1 MARPK
6 KLLDNQTKHL
16 TKAEIQ
22 QREYEESLIRID
34 AKNIQAP
41 SWLKGKIA
49 KAEFNRLAK
58 LLLEIEV
65 VNELDIT
72 SLAVY
77 CENYERLIQVTKEL
91 ETEELIINGRINPKM
106 KLKLQLQD
114 ELRKLGNE
122 LGINLSARLKFASVK
137 VQEEKDELL
146 DILNSQ
152 KSR

>member
-6 KLLDNQTKHL
+6 KTLDNQTKHL

-122 LGINLSARLKFASVK
+122 LGINLSARLKFASIK

-146 DILNSQ
+146 NILNS
-152 KSR
+152 

>member
-16 TKAEIQ
+16 TKEEIEQKKAE
-22 QREYEESLIRID
+22 ENLIKID
-34 AKNIQAP
+34 AKDIQAP
-41 SWLKGKIA
+41 SWLKGKVA

-77 CENYERLIQVTKEL
+77 CENYERLIKVTKEL
-91 ETEELIINGRINPKM
+91 ETEELVINGRIKPKM

-122 LGINLSARLKFASVK
+122 LGINLSSRLKFASVK

-152 KSR
+152 KS

>member
-1 MARPK
+1 M
-6 KLLDNQTKHL
+6 
-16 TKAEIQ
+16 
-22 QREYEESLIRID
+22 
-34 AKNIQAP
+34 
-41 SWLKGKIA
+41 
-49 KAEFNRLAK
+49 
-58 LLLEIEV
+58 
-65 VNELDIT
+65 
-72 SLAVY
+72 AVY
-77 CENYERLIQVTKEL
+77 CENYERLIKVTKEL

-106 KLKLQLQD
+106 KLKLELQD

>member
-122 LGINLSARLKFASVK
+122 LGINLSARLKFASIK

-146 DILNSQ
+146 NILNS
-152 KSR
+152 